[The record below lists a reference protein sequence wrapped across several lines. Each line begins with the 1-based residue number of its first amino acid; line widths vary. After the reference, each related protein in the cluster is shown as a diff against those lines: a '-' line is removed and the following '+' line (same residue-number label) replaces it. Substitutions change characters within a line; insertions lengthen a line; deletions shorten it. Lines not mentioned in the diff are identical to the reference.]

1 MAYLKPKQTVFI
13 ANNGKPITA
22 TVNKVAFRKYLAN
35 VTDKET
41 GKKKR
46 KRKSM
51 PFAVC
56 EVKVSL
62 DPTIPLGAEF
72 LIAGY
77 KLCHAVVQG
86 ERILTFRDTYAT
98 EFADQYGN
106 EWVRKLIM
114 EEEA

>member
-1 MAYLKPKQTVFI
+1 MAYLKKDSSVFI

-22 TVNKVAFRKYLAN
+22 LIKKVAFRKYLAN
-35 VTDKET
+35 VKDKET
-41 GKKKR
+41 GKKVR

-56 EVKVSL
+56 EVKVSM
-62 DPTIPLGAEF
+62 DPTIPLGSEF

-86 ERILTFRDTYAT
+86 ERILTFHTTYAT
-98 EFADQYGN
+98 EFANEYGN
-106 EWVRKLIM
+106 DWVRKLIM
-114 EEEA
+114 EEGV